1 MDWFENVIHSWDD
14 NFIFSSHLV
23 LKVIHKSPFSYMYK
37 KKMFCKGVFRKQ
49 GISMNK
55 GIHLIHYK
63 YLMISKWSNVA
74 QLICLNN

>member
-1 MDWFENVIHSWDD
+1 
-14 NFIFSSHLV
+14 
-23 LKVIHKSPFSYMYK
+23 
-37 KKMFCKGVFRKQ
+37 MFCKGVFRKQ

-55 GIHLIHYK
+55 GILLIHYK